1 MLNGFPVKFGYMMF
15 TQCFITT
22 EKCSFGRILLDP
34 EMLVHH

>member
-1 MLNGFPVKFGYMMF
+1 MLNGFPVIFCDMMF

-22 EKCSFGRILLDP
+22 EKSSFGQILLDP